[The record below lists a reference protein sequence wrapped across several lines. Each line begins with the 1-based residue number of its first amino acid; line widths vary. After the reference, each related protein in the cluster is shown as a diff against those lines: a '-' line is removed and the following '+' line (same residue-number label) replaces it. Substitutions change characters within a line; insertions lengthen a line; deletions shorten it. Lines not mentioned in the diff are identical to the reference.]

1 MREPLEPW
9 ASSLLLA
16 GGGGGGGVFSHGR
29 GLPSN
34 TFPHLREFLQQMC
47 IEQLLCARRGGDI
60 AVSGASVD
68 PVCRVLTVWWG
79 AQAKEKLNRG
89 MEVL

>member
-1 MREPLEPW
+1 
-9 ASSLLLA
+9 
-16 GGGGGGGVFSHGR
+16 
-29 GLPSN
+29 
-34 TFPHLREFLQQMC
+34 MC

-68 PVCRVLTVWWG
+68 PVFRVLTVWWG

-89 MEVL
+89 REVL